1 VEETKWLL
9 AWCVFL
15 TMTLLKLNI
24 KKYLKILNL
33 IVFKF
38 LITIDN
44 NLLNAK
50 DIK

>member
-1 VEETKWLL
+1 M
-9 AWCVFL
+9 A
-15 TMTLLKLNI
+15 LLKLNI

-38 LITIDN
+38 LIQYDKHI
-44 NLLNAK
+44 LNTK